1 MAERLKNHI
10 FKLCY
15 FIVIIV
21 LIIQTLIIFAPNVQ
35 KEKTWQDYA
44 VTTFEQGVEKD
55 ENGND
60 ILVNYIS
67 TPEQLAGAF
76 SISSKALSADSI
88 ETITGSNAN
97 FVLKNSINL
106 KGKSWSPNKFDGIM
120 LDGNFNTISNLT
132 ISTSSGSEIGFI
144 SSTSAT
150 IKNIVFSGVNINYN
164 KANAEVVIGGVVAKL
179 NSGGKLQN
187 IMVTDGTVS
196 CAVATTTTLRRLG
209 GIVGWAGGAEI
220 VNCINHATLSNG
232 GHMGGIVG
240 VLSESSSISN
250 SFNYGT
256 ISANTYA
263 PLRIGGI
270 VGEVSTKA
278 TKVEMCYNQ
287 GEISANSSTYVFG
300 LDVAVGGIVGY
311 CYIPV
316 SLCENAANIN
326 VGGGG
331 SNSTI
336 HTAYVGG
343 ICGITSSS
351 VQNCFNSASEI
362 KSTTKK
368 ITVTQ
373 SSLKEVA
380 DQMSARTNGFIA
392 VPYGG
397 GGGDDDDDVTI
408 LYENIPDINTDGWE
422 KLVDMVFCTGIITIK
437 RKVETNG
444 SVYNNFVGGVVGCAD
459 GATISNCL
467 SYATITSD
475 LSKEE
480 ISYKLYVDDYD
491 INMSPQH
498 HRLYPDYKFT
508 YNYYT
513 QRRIAWMKGSATV
526 TNCYSSSSQTFTSNI
541 VDNTDEDAIGY
552 TSVIALYMQQCVH
565 HTDEKGI
572 VNIWGYINEYNHD
585 VDIWVTLQGYN
596 SKKGGTIE
604 LQEYG
609 INIDLDNQS
618 NSNGN
623 LYTKGSGL
631 PANFSSNIWANSD
644 SVRSDLHLKS
654 LYLAYVS

>member
-232 GHMGGIVG
+232 GHMG
-240 VLSESSSISN
+240 
-250 SFNYGT
+250 
-256 ISANTYA
+256 
-263 PLRIGGI
+263 
-270 VGEVSTKA
+270 
-278 TKVEMCYNQ
+278 
-287 GEISANSSTYVFG
+287 
-300 LDVAVGGIVGY
+300 
-311 CYIPV
+311 
-316 SLCENAANIN
+316 
-326 VGGGG
+326 
-331 SNSTI
+331 
-336 HTAYVGG
+336 
-343 ICGITSSS
+343 
-351 VQNCFNSASEI
+351 
-362 KSTTKK
+362 
-368 ITVTQ
+368 
-373 SSLKEVA
+373 
-380 DQMSARTNGFIA
+380 
-392 VPYGG
+392 
-397 GGGDDDDDVTI
+397 
-408 LYENIPDINTDGWE
+408 
-422 KLVDMVFCTGIITIK
+422 
-437 RKVETNG
+437 
-444 SVYNNFVGGVVGCAD
+444 
-459 GATISNCL
+459 
-467 SYATITSD
+467 
-475 LSKEE
+475 
-480 ISYKLYVDDYD
+480 
-491 INMSPQH
+491 
-498 HRLYPDYKFT
+498 
-508 YNYYT
+508 
-513 QRRIAWMKGSATV
+513 
-526 TNCYSSSSQTFTSNI
+526 
-541 VDNTDEDAIGY
+541 
-552 TSVIALYMQQCVH
+552 
-565 HTDEKGI
+565 
-572 VNIWGYINEYNHD
+572 
-585 VDIWVTLQGYN
+585 
-596 SKKGGTIE
+596 
-604 LQEYG
+604 
-609 INIDLDNQS
+609 
-618 NSNGN
+618 
-623 LYTKGSGL
+623 
-631 PANFSSNIWANSD
+631 
-644 SVRSDLHLKS
+644 
-654 LYLAYVS
+654 